1 MIVCIFADGFFFLGC
16 RRQTPAVGPGKCN
29 GTSVSFFFLPFCMSM
44 FWCSSSP
51 FTSNLVAKKKKH
63 SAETKFFI
71 HLFYLVCV
79 VWVGCLQVLRTRT
92 FLLPNFDLFVRIE
105 TTHSFSLVPPSLL
118 YTRWRHSK
126 CAFGTRLMRDYLGRK
141 SSIYNI

>member
-1 MIVCIFADGFFFLGC
+1 MGFFFSAVDAKRLRLGQANVTAL
-16 RRQTPAVGPGKCN
+16 RFL
-29 GTSVSFFFLPFCMSM
+29 FFFAILNEHVLVFELPLHVKSGG
-44 FWCSSSP
+44 
-51 FTSNLVAKKKKH
+51 KKKKH
-63 SAETKFFI
+63 SAEAKFFI

-141 SSIYNI
+141 SSISAWYI